1 MKIRAVWWIVL
12 CFFGYYCAYG
22 VFMPLFPVWLKAQ
35 QYPTETI
42 ALIIAGAYVFRF
54 IGGIY
59 FSSLIKKVSQI
70 PKILMYLA
78 WASVATIL
86 LIATM
91 AQSFWLLLLGIA
103 LFSMFNAAGM
113 PLLDTLASSWQHQ
126 IRLDYGKIRLI
137 GSGAFVVGV
146 VAFGGLISH
155 LGDNAIIWV
164 ILSLLLGYALLQL
177 LTPRKM
183 PRDRKLNRQNV
194 KTSYLDLLRN
204 PITTRLLLAVALI
217 QGSHSAFYTY
227 STIFWTGKG
236 ISLQTTSIL
245 WGVGVIAEI
254 ILFFFAARLFKNW
267 SVNHLFYLSGITACL
282 RWSLFYFA
290 DNLVFIFLLQ
300 CSHCLTYA
308 TSHYATV
315 RYIAAQSEE
324 KVAKLQ
330 ALYSATSGCAAI
342 ALLTALAGVIYP
354 HSPLFAFLTMAL
366 LALIALFIIPYRNQA
381 KLNTNKLEEL
391 PTT

>member
-1 MKIRAVWWIVL
+1 MKISSVWWIVL
-12 CFFGYYCAYG
+12 CFFGYYCAFG

-59 FSSLIKKVSQI
+59 FSSLIKKISQV
-70 PKILMYLA
+70 PKTLMYLA
-78 WASVATIL
+78 WASVTTIL
-86 LIATM
+86 LIALT
-91 AQSFWLLLLGIA
+91 AHSFGLLLLGIA

-113 PLLDTLASSWQHQ
+113 PLLDTLASTWQHQ

-146 VAFGGLISH
+146 ICFGGLVSH
-155 LGDNAIIWV
+155 LGDNSIIW
-164 ILSLLLGYALLQL
+164 IIFSLLLAYALLQL
-177 LTPRKM
+177 LTPKTL
-183 PRDRKLNRQNV
+183 PKDKKLSPKNG
-194 KTSYLDLLRN
+194 KTSYLSLLRN
-204 PITTRLLLAVALI
+204 PTTARLLLAVALI

-227 STIFWTGKG
+227 STIFWTNKG
-236 ISLQTTSIL
+236 ISLQTTSIF

-254 ILFFFAARLFKNW
+254 LLFFFASRLFKNW
-267 SVNHLFYLSGITACL
+267 SISNLFYLSGIVACL

-290 DNLVFIFLLQ
+290 DNLVLIFLLQ
-300 CSHCLTYA
+300 CTHCLTYA
-308 TSHYATV
+308 TGHYATI
-315 RYIAAQSEE
+315 RYIASQAED
-324 KVAKLQ
+324 KIAKLQ

-354 HSPLFAFLTMAL
+354 HSPLYAFLTMAL
-366 LALIALFIIPYRNQA
+366 LALIALFIVP
-381 KLNTNKLEEL
+381 NTNKAN
-391 PTT
+391 PISH